1 MIELDIGR
9 HVLRDDKCID
19 LADRLHE
26 YSGRLGPGD
35 EVVSGSQFGSL
46 GVERQGLRPIVDSV
60 LVLLSRSL
68 RERGR
73 GATGSERQEDRS
85 DE

>member
-1 MIELDIGR
+1 MC
-9 HVLRDDKCID
+9 V
-19 LADRLHE
+19 
-26 YSGRLGPGD
+26 SF
-35 EVVSGSQFGSL
+35 SGSQFRSL
-46 GVERQGLRPIVDSV
+46 GVERQGLRSIVDSV